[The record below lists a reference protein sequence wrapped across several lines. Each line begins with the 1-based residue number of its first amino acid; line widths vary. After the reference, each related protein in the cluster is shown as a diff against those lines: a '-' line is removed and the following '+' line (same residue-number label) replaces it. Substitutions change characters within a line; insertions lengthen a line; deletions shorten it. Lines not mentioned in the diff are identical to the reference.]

1 MLRKLM
7 ALLPAAL
14 LVSACHLPKKSNA
27 ADAASPAQ
35 LADHLP
41 VSTAKGRHLG
51 HLPDNLEIDLR
62 ITLHSRDTEGAEA
75 YARRVYD
82 PKDRLYGKFLTPE
95 QYHARFGPDHAGV
108 KQACDHLEKQGLTID
123 QVHGHVM
130 HVKGRVSDIERAFAT
145 ELHEFD
151 SDFGVVR
158 APLATPTVPAD
169 TGILGVHGL
178 ATPAKRRTHLS
189 LHPRVG
195 RNGFTGRD
203 IRKAYEVPDS
213 ATGAGEVLGLLQLD
227 SYDPADI
234 KKYCADNNLREVP
247 RTNVLLAGFDG
258 KVMDP
263 GAQGEVTLDIELMNA
278 MAPGAKE
285 IRVFMASQANN
296 GFFDILNEM
305 ANPTRGDKKLV
316 KAISCSWGAPESA
329 MDQASI
335 RAESVIYRQMA
346 IQGQSFFVASGD
358 DGARDDGQHIGT
370 DDPASQVYT
379 VAVGGTSLY
388 TKQDGTYSRESAWL
402 NGGGGISMYWAIP
415 PWQKGASGAGSLA
428 SAQKRNVPDVSMC
441 SDPATGYAIYV
452 QGHYVTVGGTSCAA
466 PLWGAVW
473 GLVAE
478 ARAKKGLPEAG
489 FFSPAFYT
497 LMKTAD
503 GRAAMHDVLD
513 KTTNGYYPAV
523 SGRDN
528 VTGFGT
534 PRVGKLLQA
543 FAK

>member
-1 MLRKLM
+1 MLRKLL
-7 ALLPAAL
+7 ALLPAAF
-14 LVSACHLPKKSNA
+14 LVAACHMPHLGNA
-27 ADAASPAQ
+27 APSKEAAE

-41 VSTAKGRHLG
+41 VTTAKGRHLG

-62 ITLHSRDTEGAEA
+62 ITLGSRDTLGAED
-75 YARRVYD
+75 YARRVSD
-82 PKDRLYGKFLTPE
+82 PTDKLYGKFLTPE
-95 QYHARFGPDHAGV
+95 QYHAKFGPGHGSV
-108 KQACDHLEKQGLTID
+108 KATCDHLEAHGLAVD
-123 QVHGHVM
+123 RVHGHVV
-130 HVKGRVSDIERAFAT
+130 HVKGSVENIERAFAT
-145 ELHEFD
+145 ELHQFET
-151 SDFGVVR
+151 SHGVVR
-158 APLATPTVPAD
+158 GPLAAPVVPQD

-178 ATPAKRRTHLS
+178 ATPPKRRTHLS
-189 LHPRVG
+189 RHPHKLG
-195 RNGFTGRD
+195 GGFTGQD
-203 IRKAYEVPDS
+203 IRKAYEVPAS

-227 SYDPADI
+227 SYDPKDI
-234 KKYCADNNLREVP
+234 KKYCADNQLREVP

-285 IRVFMASQANN
+285 IRVFMASQKNN

-305 ANPTRGDKKLV
+305 ANPTHGDKTLV
-316 KAISCSWGAPESA
+316 KAISCSWGAPEGS
-329 MDQASI
+329 MDPASLQ
-335 RAESVIYRQMA
+335 AESVIYRQMA

-388 TKQDGTYSRESAWL
+388 THSDGSYSRESAWN
-402 NGGGGISMYWAIP
+402 NGGGGISTYWSIP
-415 PWQKGASGAGSLA
+415 AWQVNASGQGSLA
-428 SAQKRNVPDVSMC
+428 STRKRNVPDVSMC

-452 QGHYVTVGGTSCAA
+452 QGRYVIVGGTSCAA

-473 GLVAE
+473 GLVGE
-478 ARAKKGLPEAG
+478 HRAKMGLPHPG
-489 FFSPAFYT
+489 FFSPAFYS
-497 LMKTAD
+497 LMKTAP

-528 VTGFGT
+528 VTGWGT
-534 PRVGKLLQA
+534 PRVGQLLQA
-543 FAK
+543 FGK

>member
-1 MLRKLM
+1 
-7 ALLPAAL
+7 
-14 LVSACHLPKKSNA
+14 
-27 ADAASPAQ
+27 
-35 LADHLP
+35 
-41 VSTAKGRHLG
+41 
-51 HLPDNLEIDLR
+51 
-62 ITLHSRDTEGAEA
+62 
-75 YARRVYD
+75 
-82 PKDRLYGKFLTPE
+82 
-95 QYHARFGPDHAGV
+95 
-108 KQACDHLEKQGLTID
+108 
-123 QVHGHVM
+123 
-130 HVKGRVSDIERAFAT
+130 
-145 ELHEFD
+145 
-151 SDFGVVR
+151 
-158 APLATPTVPAD
+158 
-169 TGILGVHGL
+169 
-178 ATPAKRRTHLS
+178 
-189 LHPRVG
+189 
-195 RNGFTGRD
+195 GFTGRD

-227 SYDPADI
+227 SYDPKDI

-247 RTNVLLAGFDG
+247 RTDVLLAGFDG
-258 KVMDP
+258 KIMDP
-263 GAQGEVTLDIELMNA
+263 GSQGEVTLDIELMNA

-285 IRVFMASQANN
+285 IRVFMASQENN

-316 KAISCSWGAPESA
+316 KSISCSWGAPESA
-329 MDQASI
+329 MDQGTL

-358 DGARDDGQHIGT
+358 DGARDDRRSIGT

-388 TKQDGTYSRESAWL
+388 TRQDGSYSRESAWL
-402 NGGGGISMYWAIP
+402 NGGGGISMYWGIP
-415 PWQKGASGAGSLA
+415 AWQVGASGEGSLA
-428 SAQKRNVPDVSMC
+428 SARKRNVPDVSMC
-441 SDPATGYAIYV
+441 ADPATGYAIYV

-478 ARAKKGLPEAG
+478 QRAKKGLPDAG
-489 FFSPAFYT
+489 FFSPAFYA
-497 LMKTAD
+497 LMKTPD

-528 VTGFGT
+528 VTGWGT